1 MEFYKEYLLINIALQ
16 LTHRVIAFLPD
27 PHCAQLA
34 LRKRAASTYMS
45 YFLKIIW
52 PLLSLICKSSFI
64 TVPSDKALPQRSF
77 GFT

>member
-27 PHCAQLA
+27 PHCARLA
-34 LRKRAASTYMS
+34 RRERAASTHMK
-45 YFLKIIW
+45 YFLKITW
-52 PLLSLICKSSFI
+52 PLLSLICTSSFI
-64 TVPSDKALPQRSF
+64 TIPSDKALPRRSF